1 MGCCITVP
9 TNEVA
14 IIQRWGKFQEV
25 ALPGLHFLN
34 CFCGEAIA
42 GRVSLQTQMLTLECG
57 TKTHDN
63 VFVALHI
70 SVQFQ
75 VIQDQVDSAYYKL
88 YHPVDQ
94 LRSLVQ
100 HTIRSAVPALTLD
113 DVFLQKDHIAT
124 EVQEDL
130 SKKMEQYGYRIMD
143 VLVNDIIPDKAV
155 MQAMNEINAAQRHL
169 VASKSKGEGDK
180 MLAIMKAEAA
190 SETMYLEGVG
200 VARQRK
206 AIVDGLRGSIE
217 EFTKGVPGASAQ
229 DAMNL
234 IMMTQY
240 FDALK
245 AIGSSSRNST
255 IFVPHQPGGISEISN
270 QLRML
275 SSQNVHAPQN

>member
-63 VFVALHI
+63 VFVTLHI

-245 AIGSSSRNST
+245 EIGSSSRNST
-255 IFVPHQPGGISEISN
+255 IFVPHQPGGISDISN